1 MAKLKVKTKE
11 DSTLVR
17 LDSLQY
23 GEVYLM
29 DGVPYMRA
37 YQPGCTAVNLT
48 DGSLKFIGDEAKDTL
63 VTYVK
68 SAELKL
74 TI

>member
-17 LDSLQY
+17 FDSLQF
-23 GEVYLM
+23 GEVCLM

-37 YQPGCTAVNLT
+37 YQPGYTAVNLV
-48 DGSLKFIGDEAKDTL
+48 DGSLKFINDAKDTL

>member
-1 MAKLKVKTKE
+1 MAKIKMNTID

-23 GEVYLM
+23 GEVCLM

-37 YQPGCTAVNLT
+37 FQPDCMVVNLT
-48 DGSLKFIGDEAKDTL
+48 DGFIKFINDPKGVLA
-63 VTYVK
+63 TYVK

>member
-23 GEVYLM
+23 GEVCLM

-37 YQPGCTAVNLT
+37 YQPDCTMVDLT
-48 DGSLKFIGDEAKDTL
+48 DGSLKFIADAKGTL
-63 VTYVK
+63 ATYVK

>member
-23 GEVYLM
+23 GEVCLM

-37 YQPGCTAVNLT
+37 YQPDCMMVNLT
-48 DGSLKFIGDEAKDTL
+48 DGFIKFIDDPKGVL

-68 SAELKL
+68 SADLKL